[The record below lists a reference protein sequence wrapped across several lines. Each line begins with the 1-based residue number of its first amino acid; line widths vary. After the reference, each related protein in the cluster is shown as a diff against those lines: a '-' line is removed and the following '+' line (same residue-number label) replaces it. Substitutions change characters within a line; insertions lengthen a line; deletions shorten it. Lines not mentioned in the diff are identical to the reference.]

1 MSALL
6 INNHY
11 DFSVYA
17 NSILGASYSNARLVS
32 ILDYHTAMKFENVIL
47 LHRQVFPYL
56 PEGTS
61 EDQTRYT
68 YYLFKI
74 NGRDVVLA
82 DVWIVTGSIV
92 SSSGSTYNLKL
103 LNITSGQLSIVRDQL
118 RLMGISFLVD

>member
-1 MSALL
+1 MSALM

-17 NSILGASYSNARLVS
+17 NSILGASYTNARLVS
-32 ILDYHTAMKFENVIL
+32 ILDYHTAMKFENVVL
-47 LHRQVFPYL
+47 LHRQIYPYL
-56 PEGTS
+56 PAGTS
-61 EDQTRYT
+61 EDQTCYT
-68 YYLFKI
+68 YYLFKV

-92 SSSGSTYNLKL
+92 SSSGSSYTLKL
-103 LNITSGQLSIVRDQL
+103 MNVSSGQLAIVRDQL

>member
-17 NSILGASYSNARLVS
+17 NSILGASYTNARLVS
-32 ILDYHTAMKFENVIL
+32 ILDYHTAMKFENVVL
-47 LHRQVFPYL
+47 LHRQIYPYL
-56 PEGTS
+56 PAGTS

-68 YYLFKI
+68 YYLFKV

-92 SSSGSTYNLKL
+92 SSSGSSYTLKL
-103 LNITSGQLSIVRDQL
+103 MNVSSGQLAIVRDQL